1 MKRAILAFLSVAAAA
16 VFACSTLSTGAD
28 YDPSTDF
35 SRYKTWDLKEDRRS
49 IDNPLLA
56 RRIETAVTAELAKKG
71 MTRNTSNPD
80 FWVAVHG
87 RLSKQTQINTY
98 DSGWGYGYGWRYG
111 GGGGMSTTTV
121 TEVPVGTL
129 IVDIVDAGKK
139 ELVWR
144 GTASDTLNPEA
155 SPEKK
160 EQNLQEAM
168 AKLLANFPPAKKG
181 A

>member
-1 MKRAILAFLSVAAAA
+1 MKRTILFILSAAAL
-16 VFACSTLSTGAD
+16 ACSTLSTNAD

-35 SRYKTWDLKEDRRS
+35 SKYKTWDLKDDGS
-49 IDNPLLA
+49 INNPILLK
-56 RRIETAVTAELAKKG
+56 RIESALTTELGKKG
-71 MTRNTSNPD
+71 MTRSQSNPD
-80 FWVAVHG
+80 VWVAVHG
-87 RLSKQTQINTY
+87 RLSKQTQIHTY
-98 DSGWGYGYGWRYG
+98 DTGWGYGWRW
-111 GGGGMSTTTV
+111 GGGMATSTV

-129 IVDIVDAGKK
+129 IIDMVDANRK

-168 AKLLANFPPAKKG
+168 AKLLASYPPAKK

>member
-35 SRYKTWDLKEDRRS
+35 SRYKTWDLKEDGS
-49 IDNPLLA
+49 INNPLLA
-56 RRIETAVTAELAKKG
+56 RRIETAVSGELAKKG

-80 FWVAVHG
+80 LWVAVHG
-87 RLSKQTQINTY
+87 RLSKQTQIHTY
-98 DSGWGYGYGWRYG
+98 DTGWGYGWRW
-111 GGGGMSTTTV
+111 GGGMTTSTV
-121 TEVPVGTL
+121 SEVPVGTL
-129 IVDIVDAGKK
+129 IVDMVDASRK

-144 GTASDTLNPEA
+144 GTASDTLDPEA

-160 EQNLQEAM
+160 EKNLQEAM
-168 AKLLANFPPAKKG
+168 AQLLAKFPPAKK
-181 A
+181 

>member
-1 MKRAILAFLSVAAAA
+1 
-16 VFACSTLSTGAD
+16 
-28 YDPSTDF
+28 
-35 SRYKTWDLKEDRRS
+35 
-49 IDNPLLA
+49 
-56 RRIETAVTAELAKKG
+56 
-71 MTRNTSNPD
+71 
-80 FWVAVHG
+80 VHG
-87 RLSKQTQINTY
+87 RLSKQTQINSY
-98 DSGWGYGYGWRYG
+98 DSGWGYGYGWRY
-111 GGGGMSTTTV
+111 GGGMSTTTV

>member
-1 MKRAILAFLSVAAAA
+1 MKRTILAILSVAAAA
-16 VFACSTLSTGAD
+16 VLACSTLTTGAD

-35 SRYKTWDLKEDRRS
+35 SKYKTWDLKNDIKNE
-49 IDNPLLA
+49 LLA
-56 RRIETAVTAELAKKG
+56 RRIETAVGNELSKKG
-71 MTRNTSNPD
+71 MTRDTNNPD
-80 FWVAVHG
+80 LWVAVHG
-87 RLSKQTQINTY
+87 SLSKQTQIHTY
-98 DSGWGYGYGWRYG
+98 DTGWGYGYGWRYG
-111 GGGGMSTTTV
+111 GGMSTSTV

-129 IVDIVDAGKK
+129 IVDLVDAGKK

-168 AKLLANFPPAKKG
+168 AKLFANYPPAKKT
-181 A
+181 